1 MSSSLI
7 KENKKSSL
15 KRFFHVEWGPFWIL
29 IKMLL
34 ANALA
39 IDWKGN
45 KKKVILKAVTSILG
59 FAIVAAVSYLF
70 FYLCVQ
76 FSIFSLLSGV
86 PMSVPSIIVNILLIF
101 SFLGSLGRVTE
112 DLYFANDNKVL
123 LTFPTNGNTLF
134 LARLAVCFLNTY
146 LKALK
151 LEIPFLIGY
160 FLMSGYPIYMC
171 FVIFFVWAI
180 IDMVLL
186 LLVALLS
193 VPNYYLKR
201 FLKTHQTVNAFAIG
215 TLIVLVL
222 ALCGFLI
229 GIIPDKIDIF
239 SNWGPYFAI
248 IQSGLTFY
256 TKELSFFFET
266 SKVYLGGFTGFSF
279 SYFSGYGINGLWTF
293 LVLLALVPVLFVSC
307 LSLASPL
314 YLRLA
319 SGSDEL
325 QGKGK
330 KGNEENK
337 NVLSPN
343 KSQLHKEF
351 LLFVKDEAITPNY
364 VGVFLALPLI
374 LSLVSKIFGAM
385 DVNSRGEG
393 MVQVASLLILLLIAL
408 SANGLIAR
416 IYSEE
421 GAAFKLNRTYP
432 LKDSSIIG
440 SKLII
445 PSIIGIIS
453 ILASV
458 LSMAF
463 IRRSTMESTLY
474 MGFGAMFIYVG
485 HLLFS
490 AGVDFSNPKDSFGET
505 SFLSNNENRSVIL
518 AFVTSIL
525 IAILYYY
532 YLQDSILWLH
542 DVATSAG
549 FKVLLLGILYFLVN
563 TVLYL
568 RKIKYVYKQGESL

>member
-1 MSSSLI
+1 MTSSLE
-7 KENKKSSL
+7 KTSKKGTL

-34 ANALA
+34 ANALSF
-39 IDWKGN
+39 DWKGN
-45 KKKVILKAVTSILG
+45 KKKVILKTVTSLLG
-59 FAIVAAVSYLF
+59 FAAVIAISYLF

-76 FSIFSLLSGV
+76 FSIFSLLSAV
-86 PMSVPSIIVNILLIF
+86 PMSVPSIIVNVLLIF

-134 LARLAVCFLNTY
+134 LSRLAVCFLNTY

-160 FLMSGYPIYMC
+160 FVVSGYPIYMC
-171 FVIFFVWAI
+171 FVIFPIWAI

-186 LLVALLS
+186 LFAALLS

-201 FLKTHQTVNAFAIG
+201 FLKTHPMVNAFVMG
-215 TLIVLVL
+215 GVIVLLL
-222 ALCGFLI
+222 AFCGFLI
-229 GIIPDKIDIF
+229 GIIPPKIDIF

-248 IQSGLTFY
+248 IQNGLTFY

-279 SYFSGYGINGLWTF
+279 AYFSGYGLNGLWTF
-293 LVLLALVPVLFVSC
+293 LVLLGLLPLFFISC

-325 QGKGK
+325 QGKAK
-330 KGNEENK
+330 KENTDEK
-337 NVLSPN
+337 RTLSPN
-343 KSQLHKEF
+343 KSQLYKEF
-351 LLFVKDEAITPNY
+351 LLFFKDETITPNY

-374 LSLVSKIFGAM
+374 LSLVTKIFGAM

-432 LKDSSIIG
+432 LKDSFIIG
-440 SKLII
+440 SKLVL
-445 PSIIGIIS
+445 PCLIGVLS

-463 IRRSTMESTLY
+463 IRKSTMESTLL
-474 MGFGAMFIYVG
+474 MGFGAILIYLG

-490 AGVDFSNPKDSFGET
+490 AGVDFSNPRDSFGET
-505 SFLSNNENRSVIL
+505 SFLANNENRSVIL
-518 AFVTSIL
+518 ALATSIFVSL
-525 IAILYYY
+525 LYYY
-532 YLQDSILWLH
+532 YLQDGILWLN
-542 DVATSAG
+542 DVNSSAG

-563 TVLYL
+563 LVLYL

>member
-1 MSSSLI
+1 MTSSLE
-7 KENKKSSL
+7 KANKKGAL

-34 ANALA
+34 ANALSF
-39 IDWKGN
+39 DWKGN
-45 KKKVILKAVTSILG
+45 KKKVIIKAVTGVLG
-59 FAIVAAVSYLF
+59 FAAVIAISYLF

-76 FSIFSLLSGV
+76 FSIFSLLSAV
-86 PMSVPSIIVNILLIF
+86 PMSVPSIIVNVLLLF
-101 SFLGSLGRVTE
+101 SFLGSLGRVTD

-123 LTFPTNGNTLF
+123 LTLPTNGNTLF
-134 LARLAVCFLNTY
+134 LSRLAVCFLNTY

-151 LEIPFLIGY
+151 LEVPFLIGY
-160 FLMSGYPIYMC
+160 FVASGYPLYMC
-171 FVIFFVWAI
+171 FAIFPIWAI

-186 LLVALLS
+186 LLASLLS

-201 FLKTHQTVNAFAIG
+201 FLKTHPLANALTISVFI
-215 TLIVLVL
+215 TLLL
-222 ALCGFLI
+222 SLCGFLI

-256 TKELSFFFET
+256 TKELSFFFEA

-279 SYFSGYGINGLWTF
+279 AYFSGYGLNGLWTF
-293 LVLLALVPVLFVSC
+293 LALLGLLPILFVSC

-325 QGKGK
+325 QGKGLTK
-330 KGNEENK
+330 RATQNRAM
-337 NVLSPN
+337 SPN
-343 KSQLHKEF
+343 ESQFHKEF
-351 LLFVKDEAITPNY
+351 LLFWKDETITPNY

-440 SKLII
+440 SKLLL
-445 PSIIGIIS
+445 PGFFGVLSIF
-453 ILASV
+453 ASV
-458 LSMAF
+458 ISMAF
-463 IRRSTMESTLY
+463 IRKSAMESTFL
-474 MGFGAMFIYVG
+474 MGFGAVFIYLG

-490 AGVDFSNPKDSFGET
+490 AGVDFSNPKETFGET
-505 SFLSNNENRSVIL
+505 SFLANNENRSIIL
-518 AFVTSIL
+518 ALATSVL
-525 IAILYYY
+525 AAVLYYY
-532 YLQDSILWLH
+532 YLQDAILWLH
-542 DVATSAG
+542 DVDSSAA
-549 FKVLLLGILYFLVN
+549 FKVLLLGILYFSVN
-563 TVLYL
+563 LVLYL